1 MSEYLDI
8 LKKTQILEGVPEP
21 IVVCTPTGQIVAFNE
36 RMLSDLR
43 LRDRREEVI
52 NGNVFDYVAERDLQR
67 ARLDFEAALRS
78 EPVGGKA
85 FYVKRGDGT
94 EIAAE
99 MSVKLIKDMD
109 ATFVTIIMR
118 DVSERLKAEEAI
130 REAHDKLEATVKAIP
145 DMLFEVDREGRIY
158 DYHSPMHG
166 ALYAS
171 PEAFLGK
178 KVGEVLPAEATEV
191 ILKAIAQ
198 ADRVGWHVGSSYV
211 LDMPTGRQWFELSIE
226 KKGKDKTNRDRFVV
240 LVRDITKRKKAEEAL
255 RESEVRFR
263 TAFDQAGSGMGMA
276 TLDGTLIK
284 VNDAYC
290 RMLGYKREEMVGR
303 KTVAFTHPDDTA
315 ITLKTFEQL
324 ASLEKTSVQYEKRYI
339 RKDGTQIFAFINV
352 SAIYDADG
360 KPAYVLAQIQDMTER
375 KRLEDELRKYTEH
388 LEELVKEKTRQLQ
401 EAQRLA
407 TIGETATMVGH
418 DLRNPLQAIINLTFI
433 MNEILDNAPPFPGKE
448 KVRQAQ
454 MRIERNVDYMNKI
467 VTDLTDFARPLA
479 PDLTDVSVI
488 DVVREVMANI
498 KTPSNIKIGLHI
510 HEGLRAKI
518 DPLMM
523 RRVLTNLIMNA
534 VQAMPEGGC
543 LEVEAFGS
551 GGLLTIKVTDTG
563 RGISKE
569 VADTIFIPLRS
580 HKSKGMG
587 MGLPVAKRMVEA
599 HNGTITYKTAE
610 GRGTTFIIEIPQEHA
625 V

>member
-1 MSEYLDI
+1 
-8 LKKTQILEGVPEP
+8 
-21 IVVCTPTGQIVAFNE
+21 
-36 RMLSDLR
+36 
-43 LRDRREEVI
+43 
-52 NGNVFDYVAERDLQR
+52 
-67 ARLDFEAALRS
+67 
-78 EPVGGKA
+78 
-85 FYVKRGDGT
+85 KRGDGT

-145 DMLFEVDREGRIY
+145 DILFEVDREGRIY

-303 KTVAFTHPDDTA
+303 KTVAFTHPDDMA

-324 ASLEKTSVQYEKRYI
+324 ASLERTSVQYEKRYI

-467 VTDLTDFARPLA
+467 VTDLTDFARPL
-479 PDLTDVSVI
+479 
-488 DVVREVMANI
+488 
-498 KTPSNIKIGLHI
+498 
-510 HEGLRAKI
+510 
-518 DPLMM
+518 
-523 RRVLTNLIMNA
+523 
-534 VQAMPEGGC
+534 
-543 LEVEAFGS
+543 
-551 GGLLTIKVTDTG
+551 
-563 RGISKE
+563 
-569 VADTIFIPLRS
+569 
-580 HKSKGMG
+580 
-587 MGLPVAKRMVEA
+587 
-599 HNGTITYKTAE
+599 
-610 GRGTTFIIEIPQEHA
+610 
-625 V
+625 